1 MIFHCSQDSL
11 TNSFSCTITMIYN
24 KGGKS
29 HARNARRVALVAP
42 RRRYSNRE
50 KALALC
56 LVQEKMKDESISLAR
71 AACEI
76 NVPPSSIYR
85 WRANAN
91 LPDLS
96 TDSSDIAEKKQNH
109 QGPEGF
115 LDDIKDELISFITE
129 WRDRGLPVSRF
140 AVLQKATQYK
150 PTFAEKSLPAR
161 YMCISRFLH
170 ANNMVHRIATHTSQK
185 PPGGCLSGCQV
196 LHEDG
201 SAHVCWSYARPQ
213 VHHQHGLDK
222 PILWFIAKVYHQCSR
237 AANCQHAK
245 GSRRK

>member
-1 MIFHCSQDSL
+1 
-11 TNSFSCTITMIYN
+11 MIYN

-85 WRANAN
+85 WRTNAN
-91 LPDLS
+91 FPDLS

-115 LDDIKDELISFITE
+115 LDDIAL
-129 WRDRGLPVSRF
+129 
-140 AVLQKATQYK
+140 AVLPGRRLDTEVRR
-150 PTFAEKSLPAR
+150 FSLPDTEAVVMLGGEDERPRTGVAR
-161 YMCISRFLH
+161 G
-170 ANNMVHRIATHTSQK
+170 
-185 PPGGCLSGCQV
+185 PGHGGQV
-196 LHEDG
+196 
-201 SAHVCWSYARPQ
+201 VVKQ
-213 VHHQHGLDK
+213 GL
-222 PILWFIAKVYHQCSR
+222 
-237 AANCQHAK
+237 
-245 GSRRK
+245 

>member
-1 MIFHCSQDSL
+1 
-11 TNSFSCTITMIYN
+11 MIYN

-76 NVPPSSIYR
+76 NIPPSSIYR

-115 LDDIKDELISFITE
+115 LDDIKDELSPAQQGVLLE
-129 WRDRGLPVSRF
+129 LPSADGEVAHRSRW
-140 AVLQKATQYK
+140 
-150 PTFAEKSLPAR
+150 P
-161 YMCISRFLH
+161 
-170 ANNMVHRIATHTSQK
+170 
-185 PPGGCLSGCQV
+185 
-196 LHEDG
+196 
-201 SAHVCWSYARPQ
+201 
-213 VHHQHGLDK
+213 
-222 PILWFIAKVYHQCSR
+222 
-237 AANCQHAK
+237 K
-245 GSRRK
+245 G